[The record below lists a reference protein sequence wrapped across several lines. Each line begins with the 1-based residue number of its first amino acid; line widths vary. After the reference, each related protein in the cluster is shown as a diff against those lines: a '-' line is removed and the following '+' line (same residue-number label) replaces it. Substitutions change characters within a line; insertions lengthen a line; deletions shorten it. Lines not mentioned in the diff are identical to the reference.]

1 MHDIKK
7 KTFVLLEFQR
17 ARRAQKFYAGGLLL
31 SSHKA
36 RGRDAQGN
44 KTNTLT
50 YRLYTVT
57 SQLHCQHNTVHRG
70 GDAQCNTTH

>member
-1 MHDIKK
+1 MSLSK
-7 KTFVLLEFQR
+7 FVIQ
-17 ARRAQKFYAGGLLL
+17 ARMSGPYGPFEILAYAGGLLL

-36 RGRDAQGN
+36 RGGDAQGN